1 MNETVPHTPVL
12 SRQESRIHRRDAVQ
26 IKCRLT
32 FSDEDSTGMC
42 ANVSIGG
49 IRILSHASLDQGTP
63 LAVQCRMAAD
73 LKVSLSGQVVYC
85 QRAEPLHYAIGIRF
99 VSLPKW
105 QQRIFKTMVDELK
118 QNAAA
123 RDHSSVVVK
132 VVTDSLAP
140 EASRSSRSETA
151 WPAVTGTAASPS
163 PDSLEPL
170 RPRKIINRLR
180 RFTPNPEW
188 VLAMDHDLEP
198 YRKQIWNSKLV
209 VQTATGELSLKQVR
223 GWSIQFYPFIESFP
237 QFIATYLAKAPDPA
251 SRAFLID
258 NLKVEKRHAEQWIDM
273 AKGFG
278 VSRDELF
285 STPVIPEVE
294 ALTHWLWSITNRGSF
309 IEAVAAANYAIE
321 GVTQGIATA
330 VIKGFI
336 KYHGKEGVFLDKKAY
351 YWMENH
357 AAYDD
362 LHPYEALEIIKTHA
376 MTQELQE
383 RIKHAAQRS
392 LEFLHLALESC
403 YIAHSDTEEGGSC
416 HSGKKAP

>member
-1 MNETVPHTPVL
+1 
-12 SRQESRIHRRDAVQ
+12 
-26 IKCRLT
+26 
-32 FSDEDSTGMC
+32 MC
-42 ANVSIGG
+42 ANVSVGG
-49 IRILSHASLDQGTP
+49 FRLLSHASLHTGTP
-63 LAVQCRMAAD
+63 LAVHCRMASD
-73 LKVSLSGQVVYC
+73 FKVSLSGQVVYC
-85 QRAEPLHYAIGIRF
+85 QQADPLNYAIGVRF

-105 QQRIFKTMVDELK
+105 QERIFKTMVEELK
-118 QNAAA
+118 RNAAA
-123 RDHSSVVVK
+123 RDHSSLVVRVSADA
-132 VVTDSLAP
+132 VAAQPSHPAENGT
-140 EASRSSRSETA
+140 T
-151 WPAVTGTAASPS
+151 WPAVTASPTAV
-163 PDSLEPL
+163 PAESLQASTDQVRARRMPQ
-170 RPRKIINRLR
+170 RLR

-188 VLAMDHDLEP
+188 VVAMDHDLQP
-198 YRKQIWNSKLV
+198 YRERVWHSKLV
-209 VQTATGELSLKQVR
+209 VQTATGDLALKQVR

-278 VSRDELF
+278 VSRSELF
-285 STPVIPEVE
+285 DTPIIPEVE
-294 ALTHWLWSITNRGSF
+294 ALTHWLWSITTRGAF
-309 IEAVAAANYAIE
+309 VEAVSAANYAIE

-330 VIKGFI
+330 VIKGFV

-376 MTQELQE
+376 TTQEQQE
-383 RIKHAAQRS
+383 RVKHAAQRS

-403 YIAHSDTEEGGSC
+403 YMAHADDDGT
-416 HSGKKAP
+416 P

>member
-1 MNETVPHTPVL
+1 MNEAVKNMPML
-12 SRQESRIHRRDAVQ
+12 SRQESRAHRREA
-26 IKCRLT
+26 IRITCRLP
-32 FSDEDSTGMC
+32 FSEDDSTGMC
-42 ANVSIGG
+42 ANVSLGG
-49 IRILSHASLDQGTP
+49 IRLLSHASLDTGTP
-63 LAVQCRMAAD
+63 LAVHCRMASD
-73 LKVSLSGQVVYC
+73 FKVSLSGHVVYC
-85 QRAEPLHYAIGIRF
+85 QPAEPLRYAIGIRF

-105 QQRIFKTMVDELK
+105 QQQIFKTMVEELK
-118 QNAAA
+118 HNAVA
-123 RDHSSVVVK
+123 RDHSSLVVRV
-132 VVTDSLAP
+132 A
-140 EASRSSRSETA
+140 AETV
-151 WPAVTGTAASPS
+151 PARPPQPSQGRTAARGGPS
-163 PDSLEPL
+163 ESLQSSTDQVQ
-170 RPRKIINRLR
+170 PRRVPHRLR

-188 VLAMDHDLEP
+188 VVAMDRDLQP
-198 YRKQIWNSKLV
+198 YREHVWRSKLV
-209 VQTATGELSLKQVR
+209 VQTATGDLALKQVR

-278 VSRDELF
+278 VSRSELF

-294 ALTHWLWSITNRGSF
+294 ALTHWLWSITTRGTF
-309 IEAVAAANYAIE
+309 VEAVAAANYAIE

-330 VIKGFI
+330 VVKGFV
-336 KYHGKEGVFLDKKAY
+336 KYHGRDGVFLDKKAY

-376 MTQELQE
+376 TTPEQQE
-383 RIKHAAQRS
+383 RVKHAAQRS

-403 YIAHSDTEEGGSC
+403 HAAHADEEVVPDRS
-416 HSGKKAP
+416 

>member
-1 MNETVPHTPVL
+1 MNETIQQMPVL
-12 SRQESRIHRRDAVQ
+12 SRQESRVHRREAVP
-26 IKCRLT
+26 IKCRLP
-32 FSDEDSTGMC
+32 FRDEESTGTC
-42 ANVSIGG
+42 ANVSLGG
-49 IRILSHASLDQGTP
+49 IRILSHASLDTGTP
-63 LAVQCRMAAD
+63 LSVHCRMAAD
-73 LKVSLSGQVVYC
+73 FKVSLSGHVVYC
-85 QRAEPLHYAIGIRF
+85 QRTEPLRFAIGVRF

-118 QNAAA
+118 HNTAA
-123 RDHSSVVVK
+123 RDHSSLVVR
-132 VVTDSLAP
+132 VVADSVATAPTDPSQ
-140 EASRSSRSETA
+140 SETA
-151 WPAVTGTAASPS
+151 WPALTDAASAPL
-163 PDSLEPL
+163 PPGSLESL
-170 RPRKIINRLR
+170 RPRKISNRLR

-188 VLAMDHDLEP
+188 VTAMDHDLQP
-198 YRKQIWNSKLV
+198 YREHIWNSKLV

-237 QFIATYLAKAPDPA
+237 QFIATYLAKAPDPV

-294 ALTHWLWSITNRGSF
+294 ALTHWLWSITTRGSF
-309 IEAVAAANYAIE
+309 VEAVAATNYAIE

-330 VIKGFI
+330 VIKGFV
-336 KYHGKEGVFLDKKAY
+336 KYHGKLGVFLDKKAY

-362 LHPYEALEIIKTHA
+362 LHPYEALEMIKSHA
-376 MTQELQE
+376 TTQEVQE
-383 RIKHAAQRS
+383 RVKHAAQRS

-403 YIAHSDTEEGGSC
+403 YVAHAGPDQDQ
-416 HSGKKAP
+416 P

>member
-1 MNETVPHTPVL
+1 MNETLQHTAVL
-12 SRQESRIHRRDAVQ
+12 TRQESRIHRREAVP
-26 IKCRLT
+26 ITCRLP

-49 IRILSHASLDQGTP
+49 IQILSHASLDPGTS

-85 QRAEPLHYAIGIRF
+85 QGAEPLPYAIGIRF
-99 VSLPKW
+99 VSVPEW
-105 QQRIFKTMVDELK
+105 QQRIFKTMVEELK
-118 QNAAA
+118 HNAAA
-123 RDHSSVVVK
+123 RDHSLLVVRM
-132 VVTDSLAP
+132 VTDSVAEAP
-140 EASRSSRSETA
+140 SPSRSETV
-151 WPAVTGTAASPS
+151 WPAGAATATPLNAVQFRA
-163 PDSLEPL
+163 DEL
-170 RPRKIINRLR
+170 RPRKMSNRQR
-180 RFTPNPEW
+180 RFTPHPEW
-188 VLAMDHDLEP
+188 VMAMDHDLRP
-198 YRKQIWNSKLV
+198 YREHIWNSKLV
-209 VQTATGELSLKQVR
+209 VKTATGELSLKQVR

-309 IEAVAAANYAIE
+309 VEAVAAANYAIE

-330 VIKGFI
+330 VIRGFV
-336 KYHGKEGVFLDKKAY
+336 KYHGKQGVFLDKKAY
-351 YWMENH
+351 NWMENH

-376 MTQELQE
+376 TTQEVQE

-392 LEFLHLALESC
+392 LEFLYLALESC
-403 YIAHSDTEEGGSC
+403 YVAHSDTEEGQR
-416 HSGKKAP
+416 